1 MRKGFI
7 YIIIKGC
14 NKYKKGD
21 MMDRRLSKGVSCWQG
36 LPPAQYIYTNL
47 RFLGVALEPPNFEPG
62 SWCGAGKAV
71 IDYENEAYL
80 LTSRPRKLEGGV
92 RGYAANVY
100 RSKDGVSFDRISSL
114 TQDEVSAKSGIKVWS
129 IEGTQLLKDPLTGRW
144 HLYLSVDTGSAF
156 VMFGVF
162 WETMV
167 FVADDLKGPWTY
179 MGRAIRRGQ
188 GRVFD
193 AVQARYPTIDIVDG
207 QWLCLY
213 RAHDLDWK
221 MSMGLATST
230 DGISWEKRGQ
240 FTVDGDTGHTHLG
253 MMGGIFAASFGPI
266 FMGLTDRN
274 EQNRRILSD
283 FTAFRIDDVN
293 MNLRT
298 IFRAP
303 WIARSEYEHKENPVH
318 GHNCS
323 LVYDPFKNRMLFYPE
338 CIGPE
343 SKKFGGNNV
352 IERVLVYECPL

>member
-1 MRKGFI
+1 
-7 YIIIKGC
+7 
-14 NKYKKGD
+14 
-21 MMDRRLSKGVSCWQG
+21 MDRRLSKGVSCWQG

-144 HLYLSVDTGSAF
+144 HFYLSVDTGSAF

-193 AVQARYPTIDIVDG
+193 AVQARDSTIDIVDG

-213 RAHDLDWK
+213 KAIDLDWK

-240 FTVDGDTGHTHLG
+240 FTVDGDTGHTHFITQG
-253 MMGGIFAASFGPI
+253 TIFAGTSGPVLI
-266 FMGLTDRN
+266 GLTRSHRTYM
-274 EQNRRILSD
+274 QRMVYD
-283 FTAFRIDDVN
+283 FTAYRVDDIN
-293 MNLRT
+293 TNLQT

-303 WIARSEYEHKENPVH
+303 WFARSKYEDKERPTYGNY
-318 GHNCS
+318 CS
-323 LVYDPFKNRMLFYPE
+323 LVHDPFKNRMLFYLSVIDPRPE
-338 CIGPE
+338 TKTDVQVCVRE
-343 SKKFGGNNV
+343 
-352 IERVLVYECPL
+352 LVYECPL